1 MHSQLHSTAVF
12 LESPRELRLKRLP
25 LDEPSESDV
34 VVQVEW
40 SGISTGTEKLLW
52 NGTMPD
58 FPGMGYPLVPGYES
72 VGRVTRVGK
81 KSKVDIDQRVFVPGA
96 KCFGDV
102 KGLFGGAASHLVVS
116 SERVV
121 ALPEEIEE
129 EGVLLALAATAY
141 HVTQGKKA
149 LQPDLIVGHGV
160 LGRLI
165 ARIAVLLGHKPVVWE
180 IDSNRM
186 SGAEGYTVLHPC
198 DDKENKYFNICDA
211 SGQVNVINKLISQL
225 QLGGEITLA
234 GFYEQDIQFNFPP
247 AFMKEAKLRIVA
259 QWTPQDLLDVK
270 QLIASGRLQLDG
282 LITHHRR
289 PTSAINE
296 VYRTAFEDSSCL
308 KMIVDWREAL

>member
-1 MHSQLHSTAVF
+1 MHSQLHSTAVL
-12 LESPRELRLKRLP
+12 LESPRELKLKRLP

-72 VGRVTRVGK
+72 VGRVTRIGK

-121 ALPEEIEE
+121 TLPDEIGE

-165 ARIAVLLGHKPVVWE
+165 ARIAVLLGHNPVVWE

-198 DDKENKYFNICDA
+198 DDQENKYLNICDA

-225 QLGGEITLA
+225 QLGGQITLA
-234 GFYEQDIQFNFPP
+234 GFYEKDIQFNFPP

-289 PTSAINE
+289 PTSINE

-308 KMIVDWREAL
+308 KMIVDWREA

>member
-12 LESPRELRLKRLP
+12 LESPRELKLKRLP

-40 SGISTGTEKLLW
+40 SGISSGTEKLLW

-149 LQPDLIVGHGV
+149 LQPDLIVV
-160 LGRLI
+160 C
-165 ARIAVLLGHKPVVWE
+165 
-180 IDSNRM
+180 S
-186 SGAEGYTVLHPC
+186 Y
-198 DDKENKYFNICDA
+198 
-211 SGQVNVINKLISQL
+211 QL
-225 QLGGEITLA
+225 T
-234 GFYEQDIQFNFPP
+234 
-247 AFMKEAKLRIVA
+247 RIVIPRGCGGSS
-259 QWTPQDLLDVK
+259 THRH
-270 QLIASGRLQLDG
+270 RL
-282 LITHHRR
+282 
-289 PTSAINE
+289 
-296 VYRTAFEDSSCL
+296 
-308 KMIVDWREAL
+308 

>member
-1 MHSQLHSTAVF
+1 MHSQLHSTAVL
-12 LESPRELRLKRLP
+12 LESPRELKLKRLP

-198 DDKENKYFNICDA
+198 DDQENKYLNICDA

-225 QLGGEITLA
+225 QLGGQITLA

-289 PTSAINE
+289 PTSINE